1 MKTLAI
7 LTGHSRG
14 LGAALVQDLLVQ
26 GFSVIGLSRRPLA
39 EPAQRAVHPGSR
51 LDQIAVDLADLDRLE
66 RLLADDCLGKPVR
79 EADQVVLI
87 NNAGLLSPVGLVGE
101 QSPTQIAQ
109 TVAVNVGAVLM
120 LTNWFVRASQGCAD
134 RRVVQISSGAA
145 RSAYAGWSVY
155 CATKAALDHH
165 ARCLALESE
174 QPGGPATGL
183 RICSLAPGVIDTDMQ
198 AQVRA
203 SELSAFPMRP
213 KFDELK
219 ATGGLAS
226 PADVAQRLCNH
237 LFSDAFGQDPVAD
250 LRSIG

>member
-1 MKTLAI
+1 MKKLAI

-14 LGAALVQDLLVQ
+14 LGAALVQDLLAQ
-26 GFSVIGLSRRPLA
+26 GCSVIGLSRRPLA
-39 EPAQRAVHPGSR
+39 DSVAPFAQPGVTF
-51 LDQIAVDLADLDRLE
+51 DQIALDLSDLDRLE

-79 EADQVVLI
+79 EADQAILI
-87 NNAGLLSPVGLVGE
+87 NNAGLLSPVGIVGE

-120 LTNWFVRASQGCAD
+120 LTNWFVKASQGCSD

-165 ARCLALESE
+165 ARCLAVESA
-174 QPGGPATGL
+174 QPGALASGL

-203 SELSAFPMRP
+203 SELCAFPMRP

-219 ATGGLAS
+219 ASGGLAKPS
-226 PADVAQRLCNH
+226 DVSQKLCRV

>member
-1 MKTLAI
+1 MKTLVI

-14 LGAALVQDLLVQ
+14 LGAALTDELL
-26 GFSVIGLSRRPLA
+26 GLGCSVIGLSRKGLVPKA
-39 EPAQRAVHPGSR
+39 SAKPGCFF
-51 LDQIAVDLADLDRLE
+51 DQVSIDLADSGTLG
-66 RLLADDCLGKPVR
+66 RLLVDDCLSKPVR
-79 EADQVVLI
+79 DSDRAVLI

-101 QSPTQIAQ
+101 QSPTEIVQA
-109 TVAVNVGAVLM
+109 VAVNVTAALM
-120 LTNWFVRASQGCAD
+120 LTNWFVKASKGKAD
-134 RRVVQISSGAA
+134 RRVVQVSSGAA
-145 RSAYAGWSVY
+145 RSAYAGWNVY

-165 ARCLALESE
+165 ARCLALEAQQAGSVSH
-174 QPGGPATGL
+174 GL

-203 SELSAFPMRP
+203 SELGSFPMRP

-237 LFSDAFGQDPVAD
+237 LFSDSFGGDPVAD

>member
-1 MKTLAI
+1 MKTLVI

-14 LGAALVQDLLVQ
+14 LGAALTDVLL
-26 GFSVIGLSRRPLA
+26 GRGCSVIGLSRKGLVPKVTPKPSA
-39 EPAQRAVHPGSR
+39 FF
-51 LDQIAVDLADLDRLE
+51 DQVAIDLADSQALTH
-66 RLLADDCLGKPVR
+66 LLADDCLSKPVR
-79 EADQVVLI
+79 DAEAVVLI

-101 QSPTQIAQ
+101 QTPTDIGQA
-109 TVAVNVGAVLM
+109 VAVNLTAALL
-120 LTNWFVRASQGCAD
+120 LTNWFVKASKAKAD
-134 RRVVQISSGAA
+134 RRVMQISSGAA
-145 RSAYAGWSVY
+145 RSAYAGWNVY

-165 ARCLALESE
+165 ARCLGMEAQQAGSVS
-174 QPGGPATGL
+174 QGL

-203 SELSAFPMRP
+203 SELASFPMRP

-219 ATGGLAS
+219 NTGGLAS

-237 LFSDAFGQDPVAD
+237 LFSDSFGGDPVAD